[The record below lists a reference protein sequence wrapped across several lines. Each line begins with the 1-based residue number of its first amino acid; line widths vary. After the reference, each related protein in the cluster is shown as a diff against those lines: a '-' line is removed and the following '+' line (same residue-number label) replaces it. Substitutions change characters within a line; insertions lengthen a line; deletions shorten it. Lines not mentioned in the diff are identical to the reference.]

1 MEERKKNAQGTKK
14 IIEEKNDRKT
24 SKFDENY
31 KPTDPGSSVYSK
43 HKKTLWD
50 SKGIITKL
58 INIHEKSL
66 RSRKKKREILYV
78 QKSKDKKKSYF
89 WTWRSTHILSYYS
102 LFIRLTIHRK
112 NIWNKLK
119 KIFEIRIWKLEKWR
133 PAVYGLWDLRNNPAQ
148 WWVPWRRIGCFV
160 VLSSHIFQPEHWE
173 TWN

>member
-66 RSRKKKREILYV
+66 RSRKKSG
-78 QKSKDKKKSYF
+78 KSCMCRRAK
-89 WTWRSTHILSYYS
+89 
-102 LFIRLTIHRK
+102 IRRNHTSGHDGVHTFCPITPYLLDLQSIE
-112 NIWNKLK
+112 
-119 KIFEIRIWKLEKWR
+119 KIFEINWKKYLK
-133 PAVYGLWDLRNNPAQ
+133 
-148 WWVPWRRIGCFV
+148 
-160 VLSSHIFQPEHWE
+160 
-173 TWN
+173 